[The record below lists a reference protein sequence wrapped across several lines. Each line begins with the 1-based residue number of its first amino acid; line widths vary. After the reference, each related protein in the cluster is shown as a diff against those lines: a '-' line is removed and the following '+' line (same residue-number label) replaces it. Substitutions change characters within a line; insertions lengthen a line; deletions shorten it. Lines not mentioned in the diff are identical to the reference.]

1 MNVSFRQLK
10 AFVQTSQS
18 GSFSAAA
25 QVLGMTQPALS
36 QQIRQMEETL
46 GLALFHR
53 TTRRVAL
60 TVAGQEM
67 LDKAR
72 RTLHQVD
79 DFNRHADDL
88 HAGRQGT
95 LTLGVIASV
104 ACSLLPQALVGFAA
118 ACPGVRLLF
127 EEEPAALLLER
138 VRHGELELGWGLYP
152 TPHDDL
158 AFEPLGRDQMVAVMH
173 TGHALAQRE
182 RVSWD
187 DLRQHKLVSASRQS
201 GVRIYAERAAEIAG
215 VVLQPSYQTGS
226 LSTGMALVRCGLGC
240 AVMPALSLGS
250 LNQDNVVVLPM
261 EQPGVWRE
269 IGLIQRQGWPLSPAA
284 SAFAHLARNV
294 IWPPTLPASQ
304 PLGPR

>member
-1 MNVSFRQLK
+1 MNVSIRQLK
-10 AFVQTSQS
+10 AFVQASQS

-36 QQIRQMEETL
+36 QLIRQMEDTL

-53 TTRRVAL
+53 TTRRMAL

-67 LDKAR
+67 LGKAK
-72 RTLHQVD
+72 RTLHQLD
-79 DFNRHADDL
+79 DFKRHADDL

-118 ACPGVRLLF
+118 ACPGVSLLF
-127 EEEPAALLLER
+127 QEEPAALLLER

-152 TPHDDL
+152 TAHDEL
-158 AFEPLGRDQMVAVMH
+158 VFEPLGRDQMVAVMH
-173 TGHALAQRE
+173 AGHALAQRAH
-182 RVSWD
+182 VGWD

-201 GVRIYAERAAEIAG
+201 GVRIYAERAAEAAG
-215 VVLQPSYQTGS
+215 VLLQPSYQTGS
-226 LSTGMALVRCGLGC
+226 LTTGMALVRCGLGC

-250 LNQDNVVVLPM
+250 LNLDNVVVRPM
-261 EQPGVWRE
+261 AQPGVWRE

-284 SAFAHLARNV
+284 EVFAHLARQLT
-294 IWPPTLPASQ
+294 WPANLPAD
-304 PLGPR
+304 PAPWPR

>member
-1 MNVSFRQLK
+1 
-10 AFVQTSQS
+10 
-18 GSFSAAA
+18 
-25 QVLGMTQPALS
+25 MTQPALS
-36 QQIRQMEETL
+36 QLIRQMEETM

-53 TTRRVAL
+53 TTRRIAL

-67 LDKAR
+67 LGKAT
-72 RTLHQVD
+72 RTLHQLD
-79 DFNRHADDL
+79 DFTRHANDL

-127 EEEPAALLLER
+127 QEEPAALLLER

-152 TPHDDL
+152 TPHDEL
-158 AFEPLGRDQMVAVMH
+158 TFEPLGRDQMVAVMH
-173 TGHALAQRE
+173 TDHPLAQRE
-182 RVSWD
+182 RVGWD

-201 GVRIYAERAAEIAG
+201 GVRIYSERAAETAG
-215 VVLQPSYQTGS
+215 VVLQPSYQTDS
-226 LSTGMALVRCGLGC
+226 LSTAIALVRCGLGC

-250 LNQDNVVVLPM
+250 LNQDKVVVRPM

-284 SAFAHLARNV
+284 SAFAHLARHV
-294 IWPPTLPASQ
+294 TWPPTLPADQ
-304 PLGPR
+304 PPGPR